1 MADYR
6 VVKVS
11 MWSQDEWFMDLPA
24 DGKLLW
30 IYLFTNAHTS
40 AAGIYKLPL
49 RTLAFETGLPIER
62 CSALLEQFEQDCKIA
77 YRDSIVWVFKMR
89 DHQANSSPKVK
100 QGIVRDV
107 VNLPD
112 TVLTKKYKLK
122 YGMDTVS
129 IPYSGQ
135 KTSGMDT
142 VSIGSPEFATET
154 DPIRSNTI
162 RSDTIQT
169 VSLPETENGDSGQ
182 SVSQSVSQS
191 VAALLKTYGI
201 NPTQYRI
208 EQYSKAIN
216 EYGLEMV
223 KAGLSAAANRGQEE
237 NWKYVRGCI
246 ENIIAE
252 SGKPAAVVSGLP
264 TNGLPPAVNGKIELA
279 GILPDEI
286 ARLYAKPND

>member
-49 RTLAFETGLPIER
+49 RTMAFETGLPTER
-62 CSALLEQFEQDCKIA
+62 CSTLLEQFEQDSKIA

-100 QGIVRDV
+100 QGIARDV
-107 VNLPD
+107 GNLPD

-129 IPYSGQ
+129 IPYFGQ
-135 KTSGMDT
+135 KTSGIDT
-142 VSIGSPEFATET
+142 VSIGSPEFTTET
-154 DPIRSNTI
+154 DPIQYDPI

-169 VSLPETENGDSGQ
+169 VSLPENGDSGQ
-182 SVSQSVSQS
+182 SVNQSVSQS
-191 VAALLKTYGI
+191 VAALLKTYGL
-201 NPTQYRI
+201 NPTDYRI
-208 EQYSKAIN
+208 GQYSKAIG

-223 KAGLSAAANRGQEE
+223 KAGLTAASNRGQEE

-252 SGKPAAVVSGLP
+252 SGKPAAVVNGLP

-279 GILPDEI
+279 GHLPDEI